1 MNFKYLPN
9 IIWDTLKVM
18 WLFGSSKQLHP
29 LWQSLSLWEAPAF
42 LITTR
47 VSIVMIDESNHEND
61 ADDEMVLIISG
72 LVIY

>member
-1 MNFKYLPN
+1 
-9 IIWDTLKVM
+9 M

-29 LWQSLSLWEAPAF
+29 LCQSLSLWEAPVF
-42 LITTR
+42 FSTR
-47 VSIVMIDESNHEND
+47 APIVIDESSHDDD